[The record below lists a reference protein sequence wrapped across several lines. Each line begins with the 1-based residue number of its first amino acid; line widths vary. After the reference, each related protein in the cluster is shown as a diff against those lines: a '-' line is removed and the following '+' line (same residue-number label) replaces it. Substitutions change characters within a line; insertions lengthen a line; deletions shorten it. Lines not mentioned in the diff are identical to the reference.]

1 MELSYKNGFAKLVVK
16 LLHETILRS
25 YCLRSYF
32 LNFCITLSCK
42 SCLRSSFLSFCMQRS
57 CKNCFLVVFIK
68 LLYETVV
75 QTLPFEDIPRA
86 FQLVWNCNAKF
97 ALRIYLSR
105 KNIGQYF
112 HHARRC
118 FWIMAE
124 VLGAVRAVLGAIE
137 SVCAWCCVALS
148 CISCLQSYLSSFCLE
163 LSCKRC
169 LTKVFLELLHATV
182 EQKLP
187 CKTAS

>member
-1 MELSYKNGFAKLVVK
+1 MELSCKNGFAKLVVK

-42 SCLRSSFLSFCMQRS
+42 SCLRSSFLSFCMQLSSKS
-57 CKNCFLVVFIK
+57 CLWELFLK
-68 LLYETVV
+68 LLHGTVV
-75 QTLPFEDIPRA
+75 HTLPFEAIPRA
-86 FQLVWNCNAKF
+86 FRLVWNCRAKV
-97 ALRIYLSR
+97 ALQSYLSR
-105 KNIGQYF
+105 QNIGQYF

-137 SVCAWCCVALS
+137 SVCAWCCVELS